1 MSSEAYEL
9 TALAARY
16 VFVALIAWI
25 VWRACRGAWIDSR
38 RAARLRRLSPM
49 TGLCGEMIVVE
60 GDGQARRGMRY
71 PVIREGTIGSS
82 RRADIRIRHGSVR
95 RRHAYFQL
103 TDAGLSVRSHAG
115 ARLSDGDGR
124 TVRELTLADGDRLGV
139 GRVRLLLVLSMPEGA
154 AGCRRETETDAD
166 ALFDVG
172 EMPAARP
179 TDARREGGTMGALR
193 GENSAANAAQGAAT
207 RPGWGREPDAR
218 IPMAQ
223 AAAQGAGGPPREDA
237 AAWAR
242 PADARREGGTM
253 GALRGENSAA
263 NGAQGAATRPG
274 WGREPDARIPMAQAA
289 AQGAGRAPRE
299 DAAVWARPADARR
312 EGGTA
317 WTRPVHVRRE
327 GGGIPESG
335 AMEGACGPALDADD
349 SRRAGAPRKT
359 DRVWEDGSGADE
371 YGADEALYG
380 APVRGGSAADEY
392 GADEAL
398 YSAPVHGGSTAGGS
412 GADEYGADEALYSAP
427 VREDSGVDEYEAD
440 EALYGAPVR
449 GGSTAGGSGADE
461 YDADEALYGAPVRGD
476 SGADGYGADEALY
489 GAPVR
494 EDSGADEYEADE
506 ALYGA
511 PVRGGSTAGGS
522 GADEYDADEALYGED
537 IDEALYGGRRRRR

>member
-16 VFVALIAWI
+16 VFVVLIAWI

-179 TDARREGGTMGALR
+179 
-193 GENSAANAAQGAAT
+193 
-207 RPGWGREPDAR
+207 
-218 IPMAQ
+218 
-223 AAAQGAGGPPREDA
+223 
-237 AAWAR
+237 
-242 PADARREGGTM
+242 ADARREGGTM

-274 WGREPDARIPMAQAA
+274 WEREPDARIPMAQAA
-289 AQGAGRAPRE
+289 AQGAGRPSRE
-299 DAAVWARPADARR
+299 DAAAWARPVDVRR
-312 EGGTA
+312 EGGTMGA
-317 WTRPVHVRRE
+317 LRGENSAANGGTGRGDASRMGARARRAH
-327 GGGIPESG
+327 PDG
-335 AMEGACGPALDADD
+335 A
-349 SRRAGAPRKT
+349 SRRTGRRQTIP
-359 DRVWEDGSGADE
+359 
-371 YGADEALYG
+371 
-380 APVRGGSAADEY
+380 
-392 GADEAL
+392 
-398 YSAPVHGGSTAGGS
+398 
-412 GADEYGADEALYSAP
+412 
-427 VREDSGVDEYEAD
+427 
-440 EALYGAPVR
+440 
-449 GGSTAGGSGADE
+449 
-461 YDADEALYGAPVRGD
+461 
-476 SGADGYGADEALY
+476 
-489 GAPVR
+489 
-494 EDSGADEYEADE
+494 
-506 ALYGA
+506 
-511 PVRGGSTAGGS
+511 
-522 GADEYDADEALYGED
+522 
-537 IDEALYGGRRRRR
+537 GRRRGVGATDRCAPGRRHGMDATGSCAPGRRRNTGKRRDGRGVRTCA

>member
-1 MSSEAYEL
+1 
-9 TALAARY
+9 
-16 VFVALIAWI
+16 
-25 VWRACRGAWIDSR
+25 
-38 RAARLRRLSPM
+38 M

-179 TDARREGGTMGALR
+179 
-193 GENSAANAAQGAAT
+193 
-207 RPGWGREPDAR
+207 
-218 IPMAQ
+218 
-223 AAAQGAGGPPREDA
+223 
-237 AAWAR
+237 
-242 PADARREGGTM
+242 ADARREGGTM

-274 WGREPDARIPMAQAA
+274 WEREPDARIPMAQAA
-289 AQGAGRAPRE
+289 AQGAGRPSRE
-299 DAAVWARPADARR
+299 DAAAWARPVDVRREGGTMGALRGENSAANGAQGAATRPGWEREPDARIQMAQAAAQGAGRPSREDAAAWARPTDVRR

-349 SRRAGAPRKT
+349 SRRADAPRKT
-359 DRVWEDGSGADE
+359 DRVWEDGSGADGYE
-371 YGADEALYG
+371 ADEALYG
-380 APVRGGSAADEY
+380 APVRGGS
-392 GADEAL
+392 
-398 YSAPVHGGSTAGGS
+398 TAGGS
-412 GADEYGADEALYSAP
+412 GADEYDADEALYGAP
-427 VREDSGVDEYEAD
+427 VRGDSGADGYGAD

-494 EDSGADEYEADE
+494 EDSGADG
-506 ALYGA
+506 YG
-511 PVRGGSTAGGS
+511 
-522 GADEYDADEALYGED
+522 ADEALYGED